1 MKTINRMVLL
11 LATLFAAIG
20 CSDDDKELV
29 MYSLRFEPNSITLG
43 IGKSYRLVPIS
54 DPFYDD
60 VQYEWKSVDE
70 RVATVDQSG
79 VVTGVSA
86 GSTEVRAFYGD
97 NRLARCLVSV
107 VESTSSLPD
116 PTAAL
121 SKGPSVM
128 LLPRNTMSLE
138 VTGSFSK
145 SERRWK
151 LYSLC
156 AKTAAAARSSRA
168 VRIGFFISVNR
179 FYLFRI
185 SVFGGRHRLRTERL
199 RRRERCGPDSGGGR
213 FCRNA
218 ACLP

>member
-1 MKTINRMVLL
+1 MVLL

-107 VESTSSLPD
+107 VESTSSLP
-116 PTAAL
+116 
-121 SKGPSVM
+121 VM
-128 LLPRNTMSLE
+128 CQPVKR
-138 VTGSFSK
+138 
-145 SERRWK
+145 
-151 LYSLC
+151 
-156 AKTAAAARSSRA
+156 
-168 VRIGFFISVNR
+168 
-179 FYLFRI
+179 
-185 SVFGGRHRLRTERL
+185 
-199 RRRERCGPDSGGGR
+199 
-213 FCRNA
+213 
-218 ACLP
+218 

>member
-1 MKTINRMVLL
+1 M
-11 LATLFAAIG
+11 
-20 CSDDDKELV
+20 
-29 MYSLRFEPNSITLG
+29 
-43 IGKSYRLVPIS
+43 PIS

-121 SKGPSVM
+121 SEGLSQQMIFSSNQLPYKGTIMQCFDFYDENGYIVVDAMETVTNSTDSDKFSVDSANGGVSYKNST
-128 LLPRNTMSLE
+128 LSIDGEGYYLASGAKIYVIEDEEASSYTA
-138 VTGSFSK
+138 K
-145 SERRWK
+145 K
-151 LYSLC
+151 LANEYKDGLK
-156 AKTAAAARSSRA
+156 AT
-168 VRIGFFISVNR
+168 VYGVM
-179 FYLFRI
+179 
-185 SVFGGRHRLRTERL
+185 
-199 RRRERCGPDSGGGR
+199 
-213 FCRNA
+213 NA
-218 ACLP
+218 DGEYTSIYVCL

>member
-121 SKGPSVM
+121 SKGLSQQMIFSSNQLPYKGTIMQCFDFYDENGYIYYTQSVGDTKTGNRWMVALGRQKRNEAPSDDYM
-128 LLPRNTMSLE
+128 KLQWFGHGTLL
-138 VTGSFSK
+138 VA
-145 SERRWK
+145 ERADDGDYVW
-151 LYSLC
+151 
-156 AKTAAAARSSRA
+156 
-168 VRIGFFISVNR
+168 VNSNGT
-179 FYLFRI
+179 L
-185 SVFGGRHRLRTERL
+185 S
-199 RRRERCGPDSGGGR
+199 
-213 FCRNA
+213 
-218 ACLP
+218 

>member
-116 PTAAL
+116 PTAADDL
-121 SKGPSVM
+121 FEQSATLQGNDHAVLR
-128 LLPRNTMSLE
+128 LL
-138 VTGSFSK
+138 
-145 SERRWK
+145 
-151 LYSLC
+151 
-156 AKTAAAARSSRA
+156 
-168 VRIGFFISVNR
+168 
-179 FYLFRI
+179 
-185 SVFGGRHRLRTERL
+185 
-199 RRRERCGPDSGGGR
+199 RRERLHLLYAERRRHEDRQQVDGGAGTSETQR
-213 FCRNA
+213 S
-218 ACLP
+218 PVG

>member
-79 VVTGVSA
+79 VVTGVSV

-121 SKGPSVM
+121 SEGLSQQMIFSSNQLPYKGTIMQCFDFYDENGYIYYTQSVGDTKTGNRWMVALGRQKRNEAPSDDYM
-128 LLPRNTMSLE
+128 KLQWFGHGTLLVAERADDLSL
-138 VTGSFSK
+138 
-145 SERRWK
+145 
-151 LYSLC
+151 
-156 AKTAAAARSSRA
+156 
-168 VRIGFFISVNR
+168 IHI
-179 FYLFRI
+179 
-185 SVFGGRHRLRTERL
+185 
-199 RRRERCGPDSGGGR
+199 
-213 FCRNA
+213 
-218 ACLP
+218 